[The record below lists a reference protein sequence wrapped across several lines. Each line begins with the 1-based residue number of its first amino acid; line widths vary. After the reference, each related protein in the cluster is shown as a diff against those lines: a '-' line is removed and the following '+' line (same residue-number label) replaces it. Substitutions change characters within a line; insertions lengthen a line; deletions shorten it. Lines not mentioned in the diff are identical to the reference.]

1 MFLEG
6 MPANA
11 IEKKLKLLPSLVLNF
26 LQPDS
31 AILNIITNRKNF
43 MQLMPIA
50 NTSFTNYDHCACA

>member
-11 IEKKLKLLPSLVLNF
+11 IEKLKLLPSLVLNF

-31 AILNIITNRKNF
+31 AILNIITNRKKNYLT
-43 MQLMPIA
+43 QPI
-50 NTSFTNYDHCACA
+50 SKYQF